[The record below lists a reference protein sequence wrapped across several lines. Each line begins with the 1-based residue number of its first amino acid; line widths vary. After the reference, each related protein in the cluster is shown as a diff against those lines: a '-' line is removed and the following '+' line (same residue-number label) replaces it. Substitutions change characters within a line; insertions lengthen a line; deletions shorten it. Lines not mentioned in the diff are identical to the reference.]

1 MAETIQDIKKQNELL
16 LKKLDYYEK
25 DAAFGGFFTLNRI
38 VNQQR
43 EYLNKFSIAGYIAS
57 EDKVEQLAYKNAK
70 DLWEN
75 LPDMITQLN
84 RLRIDLKLDGNENE
98 EKIIPMS
105 PENMGDF

>member
-1 MAETIQDIKKQNELL
+1 METINQQEQIERLQKRLA
-16 LKKLDYYEK
+16 YYEK

-43 EYLNKFSIAGYIAS
+43 EYLNTFVINSYIAA
-57 EDKVEQLAYKNAK
+57 EEKDKQIAYKNAK
-70 DLWEN
+70 DLWES

-84 RLRIDLKLDGNENE
+84 KLRIDLKLDDLGKEE
-98 EKIIPMS
+98 EKLIPFS

>member
-1 MAETIQDIKKQNELL
+1 MTLEELKKKNELL
-16 LKKLDYYEK
+16 EKKLDYYEK

-43 EYLNKFSIAGYIAS
+43 EYLNKFSIANYISS
-57 EDKVEQLAYKNAK
+57 EDKAEQLAYKNAK

-84 RLRIDLKLDGNENE
+84 KLRIDLKLDENDSE

>member
-1 MAETIQDIKKQNELL
+1 MKTTDQLQEQIERLQKR
-16 LKKLDYYEK
+16 LDYYEK

-43 EYLNKFSIAGYIAS
+43 EYLNKFNITAYIAS
-57 EDKVEQLAYKNAK
+57 EDKAEQLAYKNAK

-75 LPDMITQLN
+75 LGKMITSLN
-84 RLRIDLKLDGNENE
+84 QLRIELKLDELGKEE
-98 EKIIPMS
+98 EKLIPFS

>member
-1 MAETIQDIKKQNELL
+1 MTPEELKKENAAL

-43 EYLNKFSIAGYIAS
+43 EYLNKFNIASYIAS
-57 EDKVEQLAYKNAK
+57 EDKAEQLAYKNAK

-75 LPDMITQLN
+75 LSDMVTQLSK
-84 RLRIDLKLDGNENE
+84 LKIDLKIDGSENE
-98 EKIIPMS
+98 EKIIPMT